1 MLVLS
6 RKLNQ
11 TIRIGDSISVSV
23 VRIKGNVI
31 QLGIEAPKDVHVV
44 RSELIERDA
53 KQAEQP
59 VKLPSEKGDAA
70 QPPNSGGA
78 NSKNE
83 NESDAELGLFTA
95 LRIISESTPAHPT
108 KHNAAQ
114 QSNLT
119 IVT

>member
-53 KQAEQP
+53 KQVEQQ
-59 VKLPSEKGDAA
+59 VEFQTEKGDAV
-70 QPPNSGGA
+70 QPPISDDDD
-78 NSKNE
+78 S
-83 NESDAELGLFTA
+83 ESDAGLGLFSA
-95 LRIISESTPAHPT
+95 LRIISESTPT
-108 KHNAAQ
+108 QSIKHNAAQ
-114 QSNLT
+114 QNNLT
-119 IVT
+119 VVT

>member
-11 TIRIGDSISVSV
+11 SIRIGDTISISV

-31 QLGIEAPKDVHVV
+31 QLGIKAPKDVHVV

-53 KQAEQP
+53 KLAKQQE
-59 VKLPSEKGDAA
+59 KLPSEKGDAV
-70 QPPNSGGA
+70 PPSSSDEGNTEREG
-78 NSKNE
+78 
-83 NESDAELGLFTA
+83 DAEASLFTA
-95 LRIISESTPAHPT
+95 LRTISESTPSRPPKLNT
-108 KHNAAQ
+108 ER

>member
-11 TIRIGDSISVSV
+11 SIRIGDNISVSV

-53 KQAEQP
+53 KRAEQQDNA
-59 VKLPSEKGDAA
+59 PSET
-70 QPPNSGGA
+70 A
-78 NSKNE
+78 NAVRPTIIGEDNGE
-83 NESDAELGLFTA
+83 NESDTETGLCAA
-95 LRIISESTPAHPT
+95 LRVISESTPARPT
-108 KHNAAQ
+108 KHHAARQ
-114 QSNLT
+114 TNLT

>member
-11 TIRIGDSISVSV
+11 TVRIGDNISVSV

-53 KQAEQP
+53 KLAKQQ
-59 VKLPSEKGDAA
+59 VKLPSETGDAA
-70 QPPNSGGA
+70 QPLVSGEGNS
-78 NSKNE
+78 
-83 NESDAELGLFTA
+83 ESDAEESLFAA
-95 LRIISESTPAHPT
+95 LRIISESTPMRPS
-108 KHNAAQ
+108 KHKAARQ
-114 QSNLT
+114 TNLT

>member
-11 TIRIGDSISVSV
+11 TVHIGDNISVSV

-31 QLGIEAPKDVHVV
+31 QLGIEAPRNVHVV

-53 KQAEQP
+53 KLAEQQI
-59 VKLPSEKGDAA
+59 KLNAEMGEAV
-70 QPPNSGGA
+70 QPPISGDDSSESA
-78 NSKNE
+78 
-83 NESDAELGLFTA
+83 SDAEGELFSA
-95 LRIISESTPAHPT
+95 LRIISESTPNRPT
-108 KHNAAQ
+108 KHNAAR
-114 QSNLT
+114 QSNFT